1 MHKCLELSKLPKA
14 PRVSSIIF
22 RGQTPGS
29 VPQWPIYL
37 PRPQNRLDPNHPVD
51 LGSSKKPKYLLWTR
65 PTSAFTLG
73 ALPMGLLLKPENN
86 SRYGRGGQ
94 PLHAVDLWSARLARG
109 APTGSVAPAIPSQS
123 HPTRLAMSLQM
134 QSSSNLRTHQRTQ
147 VLRRFKTALVLIAAR
162 GAAAKEVKGRLEL
175 VFDEN
180 DIDGWILQ
188 GWTYYLKPTLELYR
202 IPYPKLVQMLRP
214 VLREIWTGAHKMEA
228 DWTAASLG
236 SRGKPQRP
244 QPRDLRRPPGSF
256 TGDRSPQP
264 PVNFHA
270 SSESTSRKPPPR
282 QRVSDDDSFGLKRP
296 TVQRVTPESLPPVP
310 DFDPFP
316 TVSASPPG
324 SSATTSR
331 AGPSPVVDPKG
342 VDSLPAEPDFDPFP
356 SMRAAPLP
364 VSDLPLK
371 SQSVAHQDSEPD
383 FDQFP
388 SVSAPVPAVDLPA
401 STDRVRSG
409 SSQSAP
415 NPTTSPKPV
424 REASPSK
431 GHAWLHPQ
439 TDWWA
444 VGRTIEGAI
453 GQHGAEGTTRW
464 DRQGLP
470 PSPLKKEKENAEVVQ
485 SRLTSMLYK
494 QKEVARPDSEERA
507 AQRRPRRFE
516 EKK

>member
-1 MHKCLELSKLPKA
+1 MHKCLELSKLPRA

-29 VPQWPIYL
+29 FPQWPIYL
-37 PRPQNRLDPNHPVD
+37 PHPQNRLDPNHPVD
-51 LGSSKKPKYLLWTR
+51 LGSSKKPKYCLWAR

-86 SRYGRGGQ
+86 SRHGRGAQ
-94 PLHAVDLWSARLARG
+94 PLHAVDSWSDRLTRG

-134 QSSSNLRTHQRTQ
+134 RASSDLYTHQRTQ

-162 GAAAKEVKGRLEL
+162 GAAAKEVKGVKGRLEL
-175 VFDEN
+175 VFDEK

-202 IPYPKLVQMLRP
+202 IPYPRLVQMLRP
-214 VLREIWTGAHKMEA
+214 ALREIWTGAHKMEA

-236 SRGKPQRP
+236 PRGKPQRP
-244 QPRDLRRPPGSF
+244 SSRDFRPPPGSF

-264 PVNFHA
+264 PVNLHA
-270 SSESTSRKPPPR
+270 SSESTLRKPPPR
-282 QRVSDDDSFGLKRP
+282 QRVSDDASLRP
-296 TVQRVTPESLPPVP
+296 TVQRVTPEPIPPVP

-316 TVSASPPG
+316 TVSALSPD
-324 SSATTSR
+324 SAATASR
-331 AGPSPVVDPKG
+331 AGASPTVHAPAVAPQ
-342 VDSLPAEPDFDPFP
+342 DSLPAEPGFDPFPSVRAPPPPVSDLPLKSQGVAHAEPDFDPFP
-356 SMRAAPLP
+356 SVAA
-364 VSDLPLK
+364 
-371 SQSVAHQDSEPD
+371 A
-383 FDQFP
+383 
-388 SVSAPVPAVDLPA
+388 VPAVDLPA
-401 STDRVRSG
+401 STHSVRSD
-409 SSQSAP
+409 SPQS
-415 NPTTSPKPV
+415 KPSRKPI
-424 REASPSK
+424 REAAPSK

-453 GQHGAEGTTRW
+453 GQHGVEGTTRW
-464 DRQGLP
+464 DRQGLLS
-470 PSPLKKEKENAEVVQ
+470 SPQKKEKENAEVVQ

-516 EKK
+516 DKK